1 MLQNFVI
8 HKDNFDC
15 INTCFCQDQIISKA
29 EHQIKIHKK
38 HIENLENVKKS
49 ANAFEE
55 SNNIGIEPPEFSNV
69 ENATNDF
76 QQKDVEGHDDV
87 WKALKTRQKAE
98 SDVLRY
104 AKPNRIHRYIVCC
117 ETGKERIE
125 DLKKRLEAALSK

>member
-1 MLQNFVI
+1 ME
-8 HKDNFDC
+8 K
-15 INTCFCQDQIISKA
+15 
-29 EHQIKIHKK
+29 
-38 HIENLENVKKS
+38 VKKS
-49 ANAFEE
+49 ANIFRE

-87 WKALKTRQKAE
+87 LKAPKTRQKAE
-98 SDVLRY
+98 SDVIRY
-104 AKPNRIHRYIVCC
+104 AKSDHIPRYIVCC

>member
-1 MLQNFVI
+1 ME
-8 HKDNFDC
+8 K
-15 INTCFCQDQIISKA
+15 
-29 EHQIKIHKK
+29 
-38 HIENLENVKKS
+38 VKKS
-49 ANAFEE
+49 ANTLKE
-55 SNNIGIEPPEFSNV
+55 SNDIGIEPPEFLNV

-98 SDVLRY
+98 SDVVRY
-104 AKPNRIHRYIVCC
+104 AKPNRIPRYIVCC